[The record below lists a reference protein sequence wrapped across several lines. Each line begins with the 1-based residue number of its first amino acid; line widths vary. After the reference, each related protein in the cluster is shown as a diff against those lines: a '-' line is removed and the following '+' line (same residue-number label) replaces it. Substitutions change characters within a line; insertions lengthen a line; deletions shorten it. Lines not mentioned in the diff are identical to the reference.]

1 MVNLVITQI
10 QIEVIHREFI
20 SLQDLV
26 CVTEYHSYL
35 VTCLDKTT
43 GDNKWMRYFRS
54 RTPWA
59 ISVYDKATQ
68 KIIDRMYR
76 QNMKHVWENNGC
88 TLPAN
93 TVQFKFWVMIDWYIY
108 FQIAVKIW
116 SVIISVS
123 IHLAAGNVSVNLGIS
138 WRMTKSRVEVTG

>member
-1 MVNLVITQI
+1 MNDLEIVINLVITQI

-76 QNMKHVWENNGC
+76 QNMK
-88 TLPAN
+88 
-93 TVQFKFWVMIDWYIY
+93 
-108 FQIAVKIW
+108 
-116 SVIISVS
+116 
-123 IHLAAGNVSVNLGIS
+123 NV
-138 WRMTKSRVEVTG
+138 